1 MEKGQYRNSTGSR
14 EILRYNSAAVDW
26 CEENYEVS
34 PVFVE
39 FFNTVSIN
47 LEHRQ
52 SVIMLTLHTLY
63 FKALSFCITVSG

>member
-1 MEKGQYRNSTGSR
+1 MERGQYRNSTGSR

-39 FFNTVSIN
+39 FFNTVSIYKFGTSSISHN
-47 LEHRQ
+47 AYIAH
-52 SVIMLTLHTLY
+52 SV
-63 FKALSFCITVSG
+63 F